1 MARTASRTR
10 ARTYRSDREPAVR
23 GYRRDDVF
31 GYWVPEDRPLRPWS
45 YTDGQEVEAALLARV
60 REAADRSV
68 LSAEL
73 AAAGTDWVTRYH
85 LSPVR
90 SNLLRPLAAV
100 LGGAVLEVG
109 AGCGAISRFLGETAA
124 TLVSLEPAPGR
135 AAVAAA
141 RCVDLP
147 HVAVVVDTLTGFAAS
162 RKFDAVTLIGV
173 LEYATRFDG
182 PGAAARWLA
191 RCAEL
196 LADDGVLV
204 IAIENQLGLK
214 YFAGAPEDHANRPM
228 HGVADLY
235 AADETRT
242 YGRAELQSLLRAA
255 GFDEV
260 EVAIPVP
267 DYKLPQSVIGPAGL
281 QHPQFDAAELVA
293 ASMRGDPQMPVPP
306 LFPLERTWRVMSR
319 NGLLAE
325 VANSFLLVAR
335 KRARA
340 GTAFGGILAWH
351 YATDRRPPFTKATRF
366 ITDGGAIRVE
376 RERLSDAPMPE
387 APRMRLAAE
396 AYVIGQNWAAE
407 LAGRLLAPGWSLA
420 DVSAWLG
427 RWRDALVGHLGAAA
441 IPDRLPGRCIDL
453 VPQNLMVPVDGP
465 PVFIDAEWELSDDVA
480 RTTIALRALMLSLG
494 RVAAVNTPA
503 DWALLCPKTLA
514 ERVLAQLGWPVDAD
528 AWAAY
533 LTFENSFQAAVRPC
547 AEPIAIDALAAARL
561 PLMPDVARL
570 LRGDAA
576 GDDARVNE
584 LQALLDERTR
594 WARAL
599 DDELQRT
606 RAVVADA
613 QREREQARQHAA
625 TLADELAQVRTARD
639 TLDAA
644 LAEAR
649 QHNEALTEQLARA
662 TRELD
667 VRRARIEEAGR
678 QINALGERL
687 RDSENTLLAITSS
700 RSWKLTKPARFM
712 ARLARGEWQA
722 AAQGLRPYV
731 QASGRLAV
739 RSLGLT
745 GDARYRAEERF
756 FRVMPEA
763 LVRGIPSYENWKK
776 RQQQAAAVRL
786 PPAQATIDSVDD
798 LQRRIDA
805 IAFATHAAPKV
816 SIIIPTYGKA
826 AMTLTCLESIARHPP
841 RVPVEVMVVEDCS
854 GDAEIHRLA
863 GVRGLR
869 YEENSENLGFLRSC
883 NRASALA
890 RGEFLY
896 LLNNDTE
903 VTAGWLDAM
912 LALFHRFADCGMV
925 GSKLVYPDGRLQEAG
940 GIVWRDGSAW
950 NFGRLGDPTAS
961 IYNYLHEADYCS
973 GASILIRKE
982 VFERLGRFD
991 ERYLPAYCEDTDLA
1005 FRVRAAGLKV
1015 YYQPDSV
1022 VVHHEGQSHGT
1033 DTSEGI
1039 KAHQV
1044 TNQRRFFERWQ
1055 SVLEADHF
1063 PNGESVFLARDRSRH
1078 KKCIVVID
1086 HYVPQPDK
1094 DAGSRTMVQ
1103 FMQLFLDEGMNV
1115 KFWPQNLW
1123 HDPLYTRP
1131 LQQMGIEVF
1140 YGPEFAG
1147 RFEDWVRDN
1156 GRFIDYFLLSRPH
1169 VAIEYI
1175 DAVRRYSQARLL
1187 YYGHD
1192 VHHLRLR
1199 DQLALGP
1206 DNARLRGEAAELEQL
1221 EKRVWA
1227 LLDVIYYPS
1236 DTETA
1241 YVQRY
1246 LQQNALPAA
1255 ARTIPVFAFDRFA
1268 DHAAENLA
1276 HRRDLLFV
1284 AGFGHPPNG
1293 DAATWLVEHVMP
1305 LIWQHAPDVHLYL
1318 VGSNPSTQVRA
1329 LAGPQVTV
1337 TGFVTDDEL
1346 ARRYCQARVAVA
1358 PLRYGGG
1365 VKGKVVEAMRFGLP
1379 IVTTSV
1385 GVQGLDAARHAVAVA
1400 DDPLPFA
1407 EAVVSLLRNDQRW
1420 LQASADGLAFARE
1433 HFSVDAMR
1441 RVFAAHIAFGRK
1453 EQ

>member
-1 MARTASRTR
+1 
-10 ARTYRSDREPAVR
+10 
-23 GYRRDDVF
+23 
-31 GYWVPEDRPLRPWS
+31 
-45 YTDGQEVEAALLARV
+45 
-60 REAADRSV
+60 
-68 LSAEL
+68 
-73 AAAGTDWVTRYH
+73 
-85 LSPVR
+85 
-90 SNLLRPLAAV
+90 
-100 LGGAVLEVG
+100 
-109 AGCGAISRFLGETAA
+109 
-124 TLVSLEPAPGR
+124 
-135 AAVAAA
+135 VA
-141 RCVDLP
+141 
-147 HVAVVVDTLTGFAAS
+147 
-162 RKFDAVTLIGV
+162 
-173 LEYATRFDG
+173 
-182 PGAAARWLA
+182 
-191 RCAEL
+191 
-196 LADDGVLV
+196 
-204 IAIENQLGLK
+204 
-214 YFAGAPEDHANRPM
+214 
-228 HGVADLY
+228 
-235 AADETRT
+235 
-242 YGRAELQSLLRAA
+242 
-255 GFDEV
+255 
-260 EVAIPVP
+260 
-267 DYKLPQSVIGPAGL
+267 
-281 QHPQFDAAELVA
+281 
-293 ASMRGDPQMPVPP
+293 
-306 LFPLERTWRVMSR
+306 
-319 NGLLAE
+319 
-325 VANSFLLVAR
+325 
-335 KRARA
+335 
-340 GTAFGGILAWH
+340 
-351 YATDRRPPFTKATRF
+351 
-366 ITDGGAIRVE
+366 
-376 RERLSDAPMPE
+376 
-387 APRMRLAAE
+387 
-396 AYVIGQNWAAE
+396 
-407 LAGRLLAPGWSLA
+407 
-420 DVSAWLG
+420 
-427 RWRDALVGHLGAAA
+427 
-441 IPDRLPGRCIDL
+441 
-453 VPQNLMVPVDGP
+453 
-465 PVFIDAEWELSDDVA
+465 SDDLQA
-480 RTTIALRALMLSLG
+480 RL
-494 RVAAVNTPA
+494 
-503 DWALLCPKTLA
+503 
-514 ERVLAQLGWPVDAD
+514 
-528 AWAAY
+528 
-533 LTFENSFQAAVRPC
+533 
-547 AEPIAIDALAAARL
+547 DALAF
-561 PLMPDVARL
+561 
-570 LRGDAA
+570 
-576 GDDARVNE
+576 
-584 LQALLDERTR
+584 
-594 WARAL
+594 
-599 DDELQRT
+599 
-606 RAVVADA
+606 
-613 QREREQARQHAA
+613 
-625 TLADELAQVRTARD
+625 
-639 TLDAA
+639 
-644 LAEAR
+644 
-649 QHNEALTEQLARA
+649 
-662 TRELD
+662 
-667 VRRARIEEAGR
+667 
-678 QINALGERL
+678 
-687 RDSENTLLAITSS
+687 
-700 RSWKLTKPARFM
+700 PAHS
-712 ARLARGEWQA
+712 Q
-722 AAQGLRPYV
+722 PV
-731 QASGRLAV
+731 ISIV
-739 RSLGLT
+739 
-745 GDARYRAEERF
+745 
-756 FRVMPEA
+756 
-763 LVRGIPSYENWKK
+763 IPSY
-776 RQQQAAAVRL
+776 
-786 PPAQATIDSVDD
+786 
-798 LQRRIDA
+798 
-805 IAFATHAAPKV
+805 
-816 SIIIPTYGKA
+816 GKL

-841 RVPVEVMVVEDCS
+841 RAAVEVMVVEDCS
-854 GDAEIHRLA
+854 GDAEIGRLR

-869 YEENSENLGFLRSC
+869 YEENPENLGFLRSC
-883 NRASALA
+883 NRASTLA
-890 RGEFLY
+890 RGEFIY

-912 LALFHRFADCGMV
+912 IDVFHRFPDCGLV
-925 GSKLVYPDGRLQEAG
+925 GSKLIYPDGRLQEAG

-1293 DAATWLVEHVMP
+1293 DAATWLVERVMP

-1329 LAGPQVTV
+1329 LAAPQVTV